1 MISALSSAPAAAAGP
16 WPYDLYAGTVSAGVS
31 WGGEGFRALIG
42 FRGSWTSLGAPSPM
56 GVDVE
61 LQWVVPDGA
70 RLSAG
75 GHLFPMALL
84 SGNACRRDQVVRSR
98 GEALGFGPGGAL
110 TLAGLLE
117 LGPRGL
123 GLGAAFGG
131 RLEMFLAGVGL
142 RAGWLSTTGPE
153 LEADLGVRL
162 TSSFDA
168 TDVGVFCPP

>member
-1 MISALSSAPAAAAGP
+1 
-16 WPYDLYAGTVSAGVS
+16 
-31 WGGEGFRALIG
+31 
-42 FRGSWTSLGAPSPM
+42 M